1 MLADPY
7 AQQNPNQ
14 PPNQP
19 QGGPTQIA
27 LNQQQL
33 TELQTM
39 VQNPLFTQF
48 RQQIIQNPNTLPQLL
63 QYVGQNYPNI
73 FQLLTAHPQLLM
85 HLIQYGQV
93 PIQGVPGGQLGGQA
107 QPGQPPAPG
116 GAQPPMPAPPAQ
128 PTIELTEQDRAN
140 VVMIMEMGFSEAQA
154 IEAYLV
160 CNKNV
165 ELAINYLFD
174 SQN

>member
-1 MLADPY
+1 
-7 AQQNPNQ
+7 
-14 PPNQP
+14 
-19 QGGPTQIA
+19 
-27 LNQQQL
+27 
-33 TELQTM
+33 M

-48 RQQIIQNPNTLPQLL
+48 RQQIIQNPNSLPQLL

-73 FQLLTAHPQLLM
+73 FQLITAHPQLLM
-85 HLIQYGQV
+85 HLIQYGQIPV
-93 PIQGVPGGQLGGQA
+93 QGIEGGQANAPGGQA
-107 QPGQPPAPG
+107 IPPG
-116 GAQPPMPAPPAQ
+116 GNAPVLPPQPNPQ

-140 VVMIMEMGFSEAQA
+140 VVTIMEMGFNEQLA

-174 SQN
+174 NNN

>member
-1 MLADPY
+1 
-7 AQQNPNQ
+7 
-14 PPNQP
+14 
-19 QGGPTQIA
+19 
-27 LNQQQL
+27 
-33 TELQTM
+33 M
-39 VQNPLFTQF
+39 VQNPLFAQF

-73 FQLLTAHPQLLM
+73 FQLLTNHPQLLM

-93 PIQGVPGGQLGGQA
+93 PIQGVPGGNVGGAPQPDQA
-107 QPGQPPAPG
+107 QVPG
-116 GAQPPMPAPPAQ
+116 GAQPPMPPAPAPAQ

-140 VVMIMEMGFSEAQA
+140 VVMIMEMGFSEGQA

-174 SQN
+174 TQN

>member
-1 MLADPY
+1 
-7 AQQNPNQ
+7 
-14 PPNQP
+14 
-19 QGGPTQIA
+19 
-27 LNQQQL
+27 
-33 TELQTM
+33 M

-48 RQQIIQNPNTLPQLL
+48 RQQIIQNPNSLPQLL

-73 FQLLTAHPQLLM
+73 FQLITAHPQLLM
-85 HLIQYGQV
+85 HLIQYGQIPV
-93 PIQGVPGGQLGGQA
+93 QGAEGGQTGQVGAPGAQAIPPGGNAPVLPP
-107 QPGQPPAPG
+107 QPNP
-116 GAQPPMPAPPAQ
+116 Q

-140 VVMIMEMGFSEAQA
+140 VVTIMEMGFNEQLA

-174 SQN
+174 NNN